1 MSKAKKKEICKDR
14 LNEARQMVDKDIEET
29 NNLIA
34 SNRQLLSKKASYV
47 SDTSQTSS
55 SSYS

>member
-1 MSKAKKKEICKDR
+1 MSKAKKKEICKER
-14 LNEARQMVDKDIEET
+14 LNEARQMVDKDIEDT

-55 SSYS
+55 Y